1 MLSQPIVRV
10 VPFQPHCFAFGG
22 FDIQMIAAMESA
34 RAAGADV
41 APLDFWRR
49 EADFDVLHFWGLEV
63 QHCNAVKWARAGGKK
78 IVSARW

>member
-1 MLSQPIVRV
+1 MLSAASQCRV

-22 FDIQMIAAMESA
+22 FELQMIAAMDSA

-49 EADFDVLHFWGLEV
+49 EADFDVLHL
-63 QHCNAVKWARAGGKK
+63 WALDCSTATQ
-78 IVSARW
+78 